1 MFGFGILP
9 LILVAGGLYF
19 VMRKDDAPAGGGG
32 VAPVP
37 SKELLTGDGLAKRFE
52 ADLTAFKVAD
62 PTFTNEKEARE
73 SFYGGDNRPRALAMM
88 EFVASSYVG
97 NPLSEVPISEAARKA
112 ALSLAVDYRDQ
123 FEFLEK
129 KGELAQKLMDET
141 VALLKGFAK
150 IVADAGSDPAKKAE
164 AMKAMSDAKVYAG
177 VDRASRDLIVDTP
190 IIAQLAGSVI
200 AGADTVVAA
209 NILDAKSGLP
219 VGTAQVSV
227 SSSYRMQSAA
237 QTLPTGI
244 TVDAFIGRIVEG
256 TITGD
261 GKVFDLKGLYP
272 VVFAPRAP

>member
-19 VMRKDDAPAGGGG
+19 VMRKDGDAPAGGGA
-32 VAPVP
+32 APVP
-37 SKELLTGDGLAKRFE
+37 SKELLTADGLAKRFE

-62 PTFTNEKEARE
+62 PTFTNEKEART

-112 ALSLAVDYRDQ
+112 ALALAVDYRDQ

-150 IVADAGSDPAKKAE
+150 MIQDAGADPGKKAE

-190 IIAQLAGSVI
+190 IVAQLAGPVV

-237 QTLPTGI
+237 QTLPTGV

-256 TITGD
+256 TLTGD